1 MGCSRESPEQ
11 FPPQL
16 TSSGHEMTT
25 ATQEV
30 SRTPSRQATWNATE
44 WAAGK
49 YVGVYANNH
58 LNPAEVQIFIRYH
71 EHLSGRVLDIGCGA
85 GRVLEY
91 LLMIGAEAHGIDLA
105 PKMVE
110 HCRRTLPDADVRLGD
125 VAAIR
130 DCVEGTFDVVIAPD
144 NLIDVFDDTER
155 RQVIADIKD
164 ILAPGGLFIF
174 STHDL
179 GWAEANPG
187 PRDFES
193 RSLGTELQKLVAKSP
208 AELIQGVRSR
218 RQRARN
224 RKRLGPLQQF
234 NADHAIIN
242 DFPHDYSLLHYYIRR
257 DDQERQLQ
265 ELGYEL
271 VECIGSDG
279 RNVGPGGSGPQDCL
293 HYIARA
299 V

>member
-1 MGCSRESPEQ
+1 MNS
-11 FPPQL
+11 
-16 TSSGHEMTT
+16 T
-25 ATQEV
+25 AVTQEV
-30 SRTPSRQATWNATE
+30 RRPSRQATWNASE
-44 WAAGK
+44 WSTGK
-49 YVGVYANNH
+49 YVGVYANNV
-58 LNPAEVQIFIRYH
+58 LTPAEVQIFIRYQ
-71 EHLSGRVLDIGCGA
+71 EKLSGRVLDIGCGA

-105 PKMVE
+105 PRMVE
-110 HCRRTLPDADVRLGD
+110 YCRQTLPEADVRLGD

-130 DCVEGTFDVVIAPD
+130 DCVEGNFDVVIAPD

-164 ILAPGGLFIF
+164 ILAPDGLFVF

-179 GWAEANPG
+179 GWAENNPG
-187 PRDFES
+187 PRDFEEK
-193 RSLGTELQKLVAKSP
+193 SLGAELHKLVAKSP
-208 AELIQGVRSR
+208 AELFTGVRNR
-218 RQRARN
+218 RARTRN

-279 RNVGPGGSGPQDCL
+279 RTVGSGGSGPQDSL
-293 HYIARA
+293 HYVARA
-299 V
+299 I

>member
-1 MGCSRESPEQ
+1 
-11 FPPQL
+11 
-16 TSSGHEMTT
+16 MTMNST
-25 ATQEV
+25 TVMTEDR
-30 SRTPSRQATWNATE
+30 SEPSRQAALNSSE

-49 YVGVYANNH
+49 HVGVYATSV
-58 LNPAEVQIFIRYH
+58 LTPAEVQIFIRYRDK
-71 EHLSGRVLDIGCGA
+71 LSGRVLDIGCGA
-85 GRVLEY
+85 GRVLAY
-91 LLMIGAEAHGIDLA
+91 LVMIGAEAHGIDLA
-105 PKMVE
+105 PRMVDY
-110 HCRRTLPDADVRLGD
+110 CRQTLPEADVRLGD

-130 DCVEGTFDVVIAPD
+130 DCVEGEFDVVMAPD
-144 NLIDVFDDTER
+144 NLIDVFGDAER
-155 RQVIADIKD
+155 RQVIADIREV
-164 ILAPGGLFIF
+164 LAPGGLFIF
-174 STHDL
+174 SSHDL
-179 GWAEANPG
+179 GWEQANPG

-193 RSLGTELQKLVAKSP
+193 KTLGGELHKLVSKSP
-208 AELIQGVRSR
+208 AELFKGLRSR
-218 RQRARN
+218 RERARN

-279 RNVGPGGSGPQDCL
+279 RTVGPGGSGPQDSL
-293 HYIARA
+293 NYIARP